1 MSDSVEKANQ
11 ATPKQ
16 QILDPDRLMIDPPS
30 GWQYGFPKPIPREH
44 LHRAT
49 EWMIENGYPRKL
61 TEGKYFPVRY
71 WNAKEG
77 E

>member
-11 ATPKQ
+11 TTPKQ
-16 QILDPDRLMIDPPS
+16 QILDHDRLMIDPPS

-44 LHRAT
+44 LHRAK
-49 EWMIENGYPRKL
+49 EWLVENGYPRQL
-61 TEGKYFPVRY
+61 TEEQYFPVRY
-71 WNAKEG
+71 WNATES